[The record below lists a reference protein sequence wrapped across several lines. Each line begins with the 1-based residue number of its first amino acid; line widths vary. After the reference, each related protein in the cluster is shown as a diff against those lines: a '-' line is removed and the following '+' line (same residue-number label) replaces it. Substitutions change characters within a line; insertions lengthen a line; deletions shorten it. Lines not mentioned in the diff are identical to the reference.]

1 MYKNQIIYQNYNEVN
16 NMNKRKLKWFVK
28 PILYGTTL
36 SILLLSIALLNFK
49 EKNMNDF
56 KDFVFVNKS
65 IIKDALPVLK
75 EDDIIIKPFQSDNIN
90 IYKKFYDKDSSL
102 EEKIKSIIYYKD
114 TYIQNSGIIYSSDKE
129 FDVVS
134 ILDGKVTN
142 IKEDKTLGNVVE
154 ITYMNNLIA
163 NYSGLKDIKVK
174 EGQNI
179 NQNEIIGKSSKIN
192 IDQELNNSLLFEIIK
207 DGKYQNP
214 ELFFDKKINEL

>member
-36 SILLLSIALLNFK
+36 SILLLSIAVLNFK

>member
-1 MYKNQIIYQNYNEVN
+1 
-16 NMNKRKLKWFVK
+16 MNKRKLKWFVK

-192 IDQELNNSLLFEIIK
+192 IDQDLNNSLLFEIIK

-214 ELFFDKKINEL
+214 ELFFDKKIDEL

>member
-1 MYKNQIIYQNYNEVN
+1 
-16 NMNKRKLKWFVK
+16 MNKRKLKWFVK

-192 IDQELNNSLLFEIIK
+192 IDQDLNNSLLFEIIK

>member
-1 MYKNQIIYQNYNEVN
+1 
-16 NMNKRKLKWFVK
+16 MNKRKLKWFVK

-49 EKNMNDF
+49 EMNMNDF

-192 IDQELNNSLLFEIIK
+192 IDQDLNNSLLFEIIK

>member
-1 MYKNQIIYQNYNEVN
+1 
-16 NMNKRKLKWFVK
+16 MNKRKLKWFVK

-36 SILLLSIALLNFK
+36 SILLLSIAFLNFK

-192 IDQELNNSLLFEIIK
+192 IDQDLNNSLLFEIIK

-214 ELFFDKKINEL
+214 ELFFDKKIYEL

>member
-1 MYKNQIIYQNYNEVN
+1 
-16 NMNKRKLKWFVK
+16 MNKRKLKWFVK

-49 EKNMNDF
+49 EMNMNDF

>member
-1 MYKNQIIYQNYNEVN
+1 
-16 NMNKRKLKWFVK
+16 MNKRKLKWFVK

-65 IIKDALPVLK
+65 IIKGALPVLK

>member
-1 MYKNQIIYQNYNEVN
+1 
-16 NMNKRKLKWFVK
+16 MNKRKLKWFVK

-192 IDQELNNSLLFEIIK
+192 IDQDLNNSLLFEIIK
-207 DGKYQNP
+207 DVKYQNP

>member
-1 MYKNQIIYQNYNEVN
+1 
-16 NMNKRKLKWFVK
+16 MNKRKLKWFVK

-65 IIKDALPVLK
+65 IIKDTLPVLK

-134 ILDGKVTN
+134 ILDVKVTN
-142 IKEDKTLGNVVE
+142 I
-154 ITYMNNLIA
+154 
-163 NYSGLKDIKVK
+163 
-174 EGQNI
+174 
-179 NQNEIIGKSSKIN
+179 
-192 IDQELNNSLLFEIIK
+192 
-207 DGKYQNP
+207 
-214 ELFFDKKINEL
+214 

>member
-1 MYKNQIIYQNYNEVN
+1 MK
-16 NMNKRKLKWFVK
+16 KRKLKWFVK

-36 SILLLSIALLNFK
+36 SILLFSIILLNSK
-49 EKNMNDF
+49 EKNINSF

-65 IIKDALPVLK
+65 IIKDTKPVLK

-102 EEKIKSIIYYKD
+102 EDKIKSIIYYKD

-163 NYSGLKDIKVK
+163 NYSGLKDLKVK
-174 EGQNI
+174 VGQNI
-179 NQNEIIGKSSKIN
+179 NQNDIIGKSSKIN
-192 IDQELNNSLLFEIIK
+192 IDQELNNALLFEIVK

-214 ELFFDKKINEL
+214 EIFYEKKINDL

>member
-1 MYKNQIIYQNYNEVN
+1 
-16 NMNKRKLKWFVK
+16 MNKRKLKWFVK

-36 SILLLSIALLNFK
+36 SILLLSIALLNLK

-192 IDQELNNSLLFEIIK
+192 IDQDLNNSLLFEIIK

>member
-1 MYKNQIIYQNYNEVN
+1 MYKNKIIYQNYNEVN
-16 NMNKRKLKWFVK
+16 NMKKRKLKWFVK

-36 SILLLSIALLNFK
+36 SILLFSIILLNSK
-49 EKNMNDF
+49 EKNINSF

-65 IIKDALPVLK
+65 IIKDTKPVLK

-102 EEKIKSIIYYKD
+102 EDKIKSIIYYKD

-163 NYSGLKDIKVK
+163 NYSGLKDLKVK
-174 EGQNI
+174 VGQNI
-179 NQNEIIGKSSKIN
+179 NQNDIIGKSSKIN
-192 IDQELNNSLLFEIIK
+192 IDQELNNALLFEIVK

-214 ELFFDKKINEL
+214 EIFYEKKINDL

>member
-192 IDQELNNSLLFEIIK
+192 IDQDLNNSLLFEIIK

>member
-1 MYKNQIIYQNYNEVN
+1 
-16 NMNKRKLKWFVK
+16 MNKRKLKWFVK

-36 SILLLSIALLNFK
+36 SILLLSIAVLNFK

-192 IDQELNNSLLFEIIK
+192 IDQDLNNSLLFEIIK

>member
-1 MYKNQIIYQNYNEVN
+1 
-16 NMNKRKLKWFVK
+16 MNKRKLKWFVK

-65 IIKDALPVLK
+65 IIKDTLPVLK

-192 IDQELNNSLLFEIIK
+192 IDQDLNNSLLFEIIK

>member
-1 MYKNQIIYQNYNEVN
+1 
-16 NMNKRKLKWFVK
+16 MNKRKLKWFVK

-114 TYIQNSGIIYSSDKE
+114 TYIQNSGIIYSSDKD

-192 IDQELNNSLLFEIIK
+192 IDQDLNNSLLFEIIK

>member
-1 MYKNQIIYQNYNEVN
+1 
-16 NMNKRKLKWFVK
+16 MNKRKLKWFVK

-65 IIKDALPVLK
+65 IIKDTLPVLK

>member
-1 MYKNQIIYQNYNEVN
+1 
-16 NMNKRKLKWFVK
+16 MNKRKLKWFVK